1 MINIDFDLVDELL
14 MAGCDGTQIAAVLG
28 CHKET
33 LYDRVKEIKKTDFSD
48 YKAQKRAKGD
58 AALLK
63 AQYES
68 AVVDKDR
75 GMQIWLG
82 KNRLGQTDKTQN
94 TIELPQMKQITINS
108 DGYSEQSNLEN
119 GQSI

>member
-1 MINIDFDLVDELL
+1 MVNIDFKLVDELL
-14 MAGCDGTQIAAVLG
+14 EAGCDGTQIAAVLG

-33 LYDRVKEIKKTDFSD
+33 LYDRVKEVKKTDFSA
-48 YKAQKRAKGD
+48 YKAQKRSKGD

-63 AQYES
+63 AQYDS
-68 AVVDKDR
+68 AIIDKDR

-94 TIELPQMKQITINS
+94 TIDIPQIKQVIITPN
-108 DGYSEQSNLEN
+108 GNTEQSNMAD
-119 GQSI
+119 S

>member
-1 MINIDFDLVDELL
+1 MVNIDFQLVDELL
-14 MAGCDGTQIAAVLG
+14 EAGCDGTQIAAVLG

-33 LYDRVKEIKKTDFSD
+33 LYDRVKEVKKTDFSD
-48 YKAQKRAKGD
+48 YKAQKRSKGD

-63 AQYES
+63 AQYDS
-68 AVVDKDR
+68 AIIDKDR

-94 TIELPQMKQITINS
+94 TIDLPQLKQVHITPN
-108 DGYSEQSNLEN
+108 GNTEQSNLADK
-119 GQSI
+119 SSL

>member
-28 CHKET
+28 CHEDT
-33 LYDRVKEIKKTDFSD
+33 LYIRVQDVKKMAFSA

-119 GQSI
+119 GQSL